1 MIQKPKNVALDYRR
15 FSLTD
20 TLKQVAY
27 VNNEE
32 SIKNDVKDLKNRFEH
47 DTDQMRKSIKIE
59 APPDDKTVTNF
70 DMDAN

>member
-47 DTDQMRKSIKIE
+47 DTD
-59 APPDDKTVTNF
+59 
-70 DMDAN
+70 